1 MTGKTTER
9 RLNWA
14 HSIMN
19 DPGSNREMKRKASA
33 ILAKHDP
40 EALEQEEFY
49 LDR

>member
-1 MTGKTTER
+1 MTDKTTER
-9 RLNWA
+9 QVNWA

-19 DPGSNREMKRKASA
+19 DPSSTRELRRKASVV
-33 ILAKHDP
+33 LSRHDP